1 MVHEMHKPGILDSWI
16 WVLHCALLHGSCGKT
31 SEPMPAY
38 VLKLNQDLDSIHTKL
53 LSNAVP
59 IVDCAYEEVDERKLI
74 VFVDKVSM

>member
-1 MVHEMHKPGILDSWI
+1 MRCANLAYSTHGYGCF
-16 WVLHCALLHGSCGKT
+16 HCASLHGSRGKT

-38 VLKLNQDLDSIHTKL
+38 VLKSNQDLDSIHTKL
-53 LSNAVP
+53 LSKAVP